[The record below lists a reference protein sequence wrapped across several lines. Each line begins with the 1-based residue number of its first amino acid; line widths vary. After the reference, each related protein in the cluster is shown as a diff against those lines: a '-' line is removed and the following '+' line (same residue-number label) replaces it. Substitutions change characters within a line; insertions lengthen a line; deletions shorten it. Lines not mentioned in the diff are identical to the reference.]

1 MMKNK
6 SKFDLKPPTT
16 ASTFHKVSPTIL
28 MQLIQN
34 LDTKAEKT
42 LSVAWKW
49 TETLIPWWRF
59 CKRWTHSMVEF
70 LEFWHQMPST
80 AGAKESDLR
89 KWKILHPA
97 LRCFCIQLRDVFA
110 FEMAPEWNRIYDA
123 YSSCPFLHLKQYKG
137 RISLWIIYHSQ
148 RWTYEIVKSTI
159 LGVNAEIFTNCLN
172 VERNTYFEN
181 NVLVFSL
188 F

>member
-1 MMKNK
+1 
-6 SKFDLKPPTT
+6 
-16 ASTFHKVSPTIL
+16 

-34 LDTKAEKT
+34 LDTVFWRT
-42 LSVAWKW
+42 WWS
-49 TETLIPWWRF
+49 LILLRFTRFHKRKMNWNPWWRF
-59 CKRWTHSMVEF
+59 CKRWTHSMAEF
-70 LEFWHQMPST
+70 LEFWHQMPFT

-110 FEMAPEWNRIYDA
+110 FEMAPEWNRIYDT
-123 YSSCPFLHLKQYKG
+123 YSSCPFLHLEQYKG

-181 NVLVFSL
+181 KSWCCHCFKLLSEV
-188 F
+188 

>member
-1 MMKNK
+1 
-6 SKFDLKPPTT
+6 
-16 ASTFHKVSPTIL
+16 

-34 LDTKAEKT
+34 LDTVFWRT
-42 LSVAWKW
+42 WWS
-49 TETLIPWWRF
+49 LILLRFTRFHKRKMNWNPWWRF
-59 CKRWTHSMVEF
+59 CKRWTHSMAEF
-70 LEFWHQMPST
+70 LEFWHQMPFT

-110 FEMAPEWNRIYDA
+110 FEMAPEWNRIYDI
-123 YSSCPFLHLKQYKG
+123 YSSCPFLHLEQYKG
-137 RISLWIIYHSQ
+137 RISLWINYHSQ
-148 RWTYEIVKSTI
+148 RWTYEMVKSTM
-159 LGVNAEIFTNCLN
+159 LRVNTKMFTNCLN